1 MIRMERDERS
11 CWGLMSAKLLVD
23 ASNYSN
29 RRKNDS
35 FESGLEKIQK
45 ESRLN
50 KPEVKNKKK
59 QDKNLYKVWIKQQEA
74 TFTHRRLT
82 REMFL

>member
-1 MIRMERDERS
+1 MERDERS

-45 ESRLN
+45 ERRLN
-50 KPEVKNKKK
+50 KPEVKKKKKKKK